1 MQVVESWLKL
11 SEYSQTALNDGDS
24 VTALNYAL
32 QTLPTNKSLLKPSYI
47 PEAKNAFDR
56 SIRCI

>member
-11 SEYSQTALNDGDS
+11 SEYSQTALDDGDS

-32 QTLPTNKSLLKPSYI
+32 QALPTNKSLLTIKKDI
-47 PEAKNAFDR
+47 F
-56 SIRCI
+56 